1 MIRVLFDT
9 NIFISAFIFG
19 GLPRK
24 LLEIA
29 RAGLIKLTTS
39 PVLLDEL
46 ERKLRRKFNWDEPIL
61 AETRNDLEQLCDI
74 TSTTQSITHIQADP
88 DDDRVLEAA
97 IAGRA
102 DYIVSGDKHLLTL
115 GAYEGIRILT
125 VRQFLD
131 LLHPPA

>member
-1 MIRVLFDT
+1 LIRVLFDT

>member
-1 MIRVLFDT
+1 MFDT

-102 DYIVSGDKHLLTL
+102 DYIVSGDKHLLKL
-115 GAYEGIRILT
+115 GEYEGIRILT
-125 VRQFLD
+125 VRQFID

>member
-1 MIRVLFDT
+1 LFDT

-102 DYIVSGDKHLLTL
+102 DYIVSGDKHLLKL
-115 GAYEGIRILT
+115 GEYEGIRILT
-125 VRQFLD
+125 VRQFID

>member
-102 DYIVSGDKHLLTL
+102 DYIVSGDKHLLKL
-115 GAYEGIRILT
+115 GEYEGIRILT
-125 VRQFLD
+125 VRQFID